1 MTAKENAP
9 GQEGRGI
16 GTCAAPLG
24 GGAEYTRFPTDARGV
39 PILDA
44 AGLDVLR
51 AWRYFNAFP
60 GNLPALVAALL
71 VVAWAVLRGR
81 RP

>member
-1 MTAKENAP
+1 MAAKGNAP
-9 GQEGRGI
+9 GQEGRGKAAFAAMR
-16 GTCAAPLG
+16 GT
-24 GGAEYTRFPTDARGV
+24 AEYTRFPTDARGI

-81 RP
+81 P

>member
-1 MTAKENAP
+1 MTPTKENAP
-9 GQEGRGI
+9 GQEGRGK
-16 GTCAAPLG
+16 AALATIRSA
-24 GGAEYTRFPTDARGV
+24 AEYTRFPTDARGV

-51 AWRYFNAFP
+51 AWRYFNTIP

-81 RP
+81 P